1 MKRLSPR
8 IIQQTYDAII
18 LKRKVRYL
26 DPTAICEST
35 NTSLL
40 WMKDDDDHLKTFKTK
55 KEKQKE

>member
-1 MKRLSPR
+1 M
-8 IIQQTYDAII
+8 QTYDAII